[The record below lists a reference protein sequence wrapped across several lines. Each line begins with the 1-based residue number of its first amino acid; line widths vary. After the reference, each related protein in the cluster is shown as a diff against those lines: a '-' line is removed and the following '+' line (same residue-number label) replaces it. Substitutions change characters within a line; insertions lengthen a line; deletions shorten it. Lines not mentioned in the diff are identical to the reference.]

1 MAVYNR
7 DNINYG
13 QLLSSM
19 VTARA
24 NALNASINRHNTYR
38 DNIAKNLSDVAKLG
52 GKGYD
57 MYRRYKALDTNV
69 NDVNELEAELA
80 ELNKEKI
87 VLENRISEYESTK
100 GPSHDLN
107 TPHEHELAPEQS
119 YVKTEAESTWT
130 PPDDTYEDFGEFY
143 RRIVTENDVKYEEI
157 YDKDG
162 NLVRKDPM

>member
-57 MYRRYKALDTNV
+57 MYRRYKAIDTNV
-69 NDVNELEAELA
+69 NDLNELEAELA
-80 ELNKEKI
+80 ELNKEQI
-87 VLENRISEYESTK
+87 VLEHRISEYESTK
-100 GPSHDLN
+100 H
-107 TPHEHELAPEQS
+107 APEQS
-119 YVKTEAESTWT
+119 YADDKPESKSDDKPEAKPESTWT

-143 RRIVTENDVKYEEI
+143 RRIVTEDDVKYEEI